1 MDKKCFELGGIKML
15 YSSSFLTEP
24 EFDALYNG
32 EAYRA
37 LKWKYDAA
45 GNAQTLYRKVAIA
58 PVTMTG
64 PRRQPRSQPDLDPE
78 IARTGL
84 RRGSGRRRS
93 PARRRAEPLS
103 T

>member
-1 MDKKCFELGGIKML
+1 ML
-15 YSSSFLTEP
+15 YSSSFLSEP

-58 PVTMTG
+58 PG
-64 PRRQPRSQPDLDPE
+64 
-78 IARTGL
+78 
-84 RRGSGRRRS
+84 
-93 PARRRAEPLS
+93 
-103 T
+103 